1 MMCILKSIRRTVVK
15 LALIFQMTLLA
26 ACGGTSSGSDSGT
39 LQLADMGS
47 FHIGGRDVTISGQPP
62 RDLALSPGG
71 ITVRIDPNGTFA
83 VEQAYVQY
91 FIPADRRS
99 IMPILF
105 MHGGGMTGVAF
116 ETTPDGREGW
126 LNYFLRRGWPVYNA
140 DAVERGRAGW
150 SQTFEGVPIFLAK
163 NEPFERFRI
172 GNGSGSYAARD
183 VLPGSQFP
191 VGAYDNF
198 VRQFVPR
205 WTTTD
210 AAAVAAYVTAID
222 KICPC
227 AIIAHS
233 QGGQLAFRAAEERP
247 DKIRAIVA
255 IEPAGVGDPGTVEK
269 LKGIPVLAVY
279 GDYIDQDPRWP
290 MIKGSGL
297 RYFDALRAAGG
308 FVSII
313 DLPQMGITGNSHMM
327 MMDRNNAEIADII
340 NKWLADRGLWR

>member
-1 MMCILKSIRRTVVK
+1 MSIRGFFRRWVAFHWI
-15 LALIFQMTLLA
+15 ALSCVLLA
-26 ACGGTSSGSDSGT
+26 ACGGNSSGSDAGS

-47 FHIGGRDVTISGQPP
+47 FHVGGRDVTISGQPM

-83 VEQAYVQY
+83 VEQAYIQY
-91 FIPADRRS
+91 FIPANKRS
-99 IMPILF
+99 ILPILF

-126 LNYFLRRGWPVYNA
+126 VNYFLRRGWPVYNA
-140 DAVERGRAGW
+140 DAVERGRSGW
-150 SQTFEGVPIFLAK
+150 SQTFEGAPIFLAK

-172 GNGSGSYAARD
+172 GNGAGSYAKRD

-191 VGAYDNF
+191 VDAYDNF

-210 AAAVAAYVTAID
+210 DAALAAYIAAID
-222 KICPC
+222 RICPC
-227 AIIAHS
+227 VVIAHS
-233 QGGQLAFRAAEERP
+233 QGGQLAFRAAEARS

-255 IEPAGVGDPGTVEK
+255 IEPAGVGDTGAAEK
-269 LKGIPVLAVY
+269 LKGVPILAVY

-297 RYFDALRAAGG
+297 RYFDEIRKVGG
-308 FVSII
+308 FVTVI
-313 DLPQMGITGNSHMM
+313 DLPQIGISGNGHMM
-327 MMDRNNAEIADII
+327 MMDKNNAEIAAAI
-340 NKWLADRGLWR
+340 NRWLAERGLWR